1 MPELLSFNYFLKFF
15 TSSISYFR
23 RNKKLHELNVPTKR
37 LVDYYA
43 EMAKSDRHMEKVKE
57 ALLSKEAEL
66 EKRDKVRKFRE
77 LKKIGKQFQMENTR
91 NKLF

>member
-1 MPELLSFNYFLKFF
+1 
-15 TSSISYFR
+15 
-23 RNKKLHELNVPTKR
+23 
-37 LVDYYA
+37 
-43 EMAKSDRHMEKVKE
+43 MAKSDRHMEKVKE